1 MDLSQLRQQID
12 TIDRQ
17 IVNLYEERMD
27 VSRQV
32 AEYKIETGKKVFD
45 KQREQEKIAGVKALT
60 HNDFNSHGV
69 EELFEQIMSMSR
81 KLQYQLL
88 AAHGSEGR
96 LPFIGVEELETDC
109 ARVVYQG
116 AEGSYSQAAMRRFF
130 GENVNAFHMEGI
142 DIFRGKCQCLPCGNF
157 PGCHECH

>member
-17 IVNLYEERMD
+17 IVDLYEKRMD

-69 EELFEQIMSMSR
+69 EELFEQIMSC
-81 KLQYQLL
+81 LL
-88 AAHGSEGR
+88 YTSPSPR
-96 LPFIGVEELETDC
+96 D
-109 ARVVYQG
+109 
-116 AEGSYSQAAMRRFF
+116 
-130 GENVNAFHMEGI
+130 
-142 DIFRGKCQCLPCGNF
+142 
-157 PGCHECH
+157 

>member
-60 HNDFNSHGV
+60 HKISTATAWKN
-69 EELFEQIMSMSR
+69 
-81 KLQYQLL
+81 
-88 AAHGSEGR
+88 
-96 LPFIGVEELETDC
+96 
-109 ARVVYQG
+109 
-116 AEGSYSQAAMRRFF
+116 
-130 GENVNAFHMEGI
+130 
-142 DIFRGKCQCLPCGNF
+142 CLNRSCP
-157 PGCHECH
+157 

>member
-17 IVNLYEERMD
+17 IVDLYEKRMD

-116 AEGSYSQAAMRRFF
+116 AEILFPGCHAQ
-130 GENVNAFHMEGI
+130 
-142 DIFRGKCQCLPCGNF
+142 IFRGKCQCLPCGNF
-157 PGCHECH
+157 PGCHECY

>member
-17 IVNLYEERMD
+17 IVDLYEKRMD

-69 EELFEQIMSMSR
+69 EELFEQIMKADSPSSVWMNWRPSVPEWSIRVR
-81 KLQYQLL
+81 KVPIPRQ
-88 AAHGSEGR
+88 
-96 LPFIGVEELETDC
+96 
-109 ARVVYQG
+109 
-116 AEGSYSQAAMRRFF
+116 
-130 GENVNAFHMEGI
+130 
-142 DIFRGKCQCLPCGNF
+142 PCGNF
-157 PGCHECH
+157 LARMSMHSMWKLSGMP

>member
-1 MDLSQLRQQID
+1 MFENCDSCIAAEQFADISQVKENSMDLSQLRQQID

-81 KLQYQLL
+81 KLQY
-88 AAHGSEGR
+88 
-96 LPFIGVEELETDC
+96 
-109 ARVVYQG
+109 
-116 AEGSYSQAAMRRFF
+116 
-130 GENVNAFHMEGI
+130 
-142 DIFRGKCQCLPCGNF
+142 
-157 PGCHECH
+157 

>member
-17 IVNLYEERMD
+17 IVDLYEKRMD

-60 HNDFNSHGV
+60 HMIPTATAWRN
-69 EELFEQIMSMSR
+69 
-81 KLQYQLL
+81 
-88 AAHGSEGR
+88 
-96 LPFIGVEELETDC
+96 
-109 ARVVYQG
+109 
-116 AEGSYSQAAMRRFF
+116 
-130 GENVNAFHMEGI
+130 
-142 DIFRGKCQCLPCGNF
+142 CLNRSCP
-157 PGCHECH
+157 

>member
-45 KQREQEKIAGVKALT
+45 KQREQEKIAGVCQHSCDPDCCGIFHRYRHRIRPGACHQGSKLKPHRRTSQKLT
-60 HNDFNSHGV
+60 IPQSA
-69 EELFEQIMSMSR
+69 QQKPI
-81 KLQYQLL
+81 
-88 AAHGSEGR
+88 
-96 LPFIGVEELETDC
+96 P
-109 ARVVYQG
+109 
-116 AEGSYSQAAMRRFF
+116 SYA
-130 GENVNAFHMEGI
+130 
-142 DIFRGKCQCLPCGNF
+142 
-157 PGCHECH
+157 

>member
-45 KQREQEKIAGVKALT
+45 R
-60 HNDFNSHGV
+60 N
-69 EELFEQIMSMSR
+69 R
-81 KLQYQLL
+81 KGT
-88 AAHGSEGR
+88 ATSG
-96 LPFIGVEELETDC
+96 
-109 ARVVYQG
+109 
-116 AEGSYSQAAMRRFF
+116 
-130 GENVNAFHMEGI
+130 
-142 DIFRGKCQCLPCGNF
+142 
-157 PGCHECH
+157 

>member
-17 IVNLYEERMD
+17 IVDLYEKRMD

-60 HNDFNSHGV
+60 QRQQMSIGWIPFDAVGLSLPH
-69 EELFEQIMSMSR
+69 LFRCSQRPLPDSRWWYSSAAKMSLTFS
-81 KLQYQLL
+81 K
-88 AAHGSEGR
+88 
-96 LPFIGVEELETDC
+96 
-109 ARVVYQG
+109 
-116 AEGSYSQAAMRRFF
+116 
-130 GENVNAFHMEGI
+130 
-142 DIFRGKCQCLPCGNF
+142 K
-157 PGCHECH
+157 

>member
-17 IVNLYEERMD
+17 IVDLYEKRMD

-88 AAHGSEGR
+88 ARQTALHRCGRTGDRVRQSGLSGGGR
-96 LPFIGVEELETDC
+96 LL
-109 ARVVYQG
+109 
-116 AEGSYSQAAMRRFF
+116 
-130 GENVNAFHMEGI
+130 
-142 DIFRGKCQCLPCGNF
+142 F
-157 PGCHECH
+157 PGSHA